1 MVNRVGPP
9 ERDPPRCRQYST
21 APRTDSLIGPGYDIC
36 PHLKCRR
43 CGSLANLVIAVR
55 DGDVAQVMERTDLAR
70 VRHSLVDQLIDAY
83 LAKLGQQRPVKPFER
98 VAIATF
104 GSGIADNL
112 ANKLMTPDNVSV
124 ILRTGKVRGTV
135 ERPLEEKSAWR
146 AKPA

>member
-1 MVNRVGPP
+1 MTVNVVGLFPKVSPFSNEDGLMV
-9 ERDPPRCRQYST
+9 
-21 APRTDSLIGPGYDIC
+21 
-36 PHLKCRR
+36 
-43 CGSLANLVIAVR
+43 VR

-98 VAIATF
+98 VVIATF

>member
-1 MVNRVGPP
+1 LVNRVGPP
-9 ERDPPRCRQYST
+9 ERDPLRCRQYST
-21 APRTDSLIGPGYDIC
+21 APRTDSTNWTWVRYLPTFEVQAVV
-36 PHLKCRR
+36 
-43 CGSLANLVIAVR
+43 SLANLVIAVR

-98 VAIATF
+98 VAI
-104 GSGIADNL
+104 
-112 ANKLMTPDNVSV
+112 MTPDNVSV

-135 ERPLEEKSAWR
+135 ERPLEEKWASR